1 MDGGCEKDEDRGA
14 TVSELEEGIE
24 VDAVDG
30 GSSWQSQ
37 IEEQPRTVASS
48 SSGLGLWMLLSVRWR
63 PTLFEDSAHA
73 SIYYRPA
80 TATAMIVALRLI

>member
-63 PTLFEDSAHA
+63 PTLFEDSALMLL
-73 SIYYRPA
+73 STIDQP
-80 TATAMIVALRLI
+80 LLLL